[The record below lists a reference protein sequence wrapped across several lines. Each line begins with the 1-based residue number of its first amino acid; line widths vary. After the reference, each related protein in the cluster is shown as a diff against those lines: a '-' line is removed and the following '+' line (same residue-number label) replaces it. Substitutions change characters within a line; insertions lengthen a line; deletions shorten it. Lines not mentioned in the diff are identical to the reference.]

1 MNEEEKKALRVINT
15 RTRRLL
21 DELEIEKEDMSD
33 EPRIAYLM
41 QEIRANKTILNLIEK
56 LQKEN
61 ESWKSYSE
69 EIEEEQT
76 EMNNKNCEL
85 EFEVEKLQKENEKL
99 KNIRYDTPYGT
110 ETIHLIPESNLIE
123 INTHK
128 YMIEVEPG
136 KFVDLKQVY
145 LENKKLNE
153 YKENYIPVQG
163 IKDELEE
170 LKGKLEDISKRRKK
184 SKIKEEETVLW
195 CLEIRTDERIKTLQ
209 ELLDKMDQNQ

>member
-85 EFEVEKLQKENEKL
+85 EFEVEKLQKENEEL
-99 KNIRYDTPYGT
+99 KNQEATARKINELLVERYST
-110 ETIHLIPESNLIE
+110 S
-123 INTHK
+123 
-128 YMIEVEPG
+128 
-136 KFVDLKQVY
+136 
-145 LENKKLNE
+145 
-153 YKENYIPVQG
+153 IPVQKVKDKIEEYKNILKTCNKSKDVER
-163 IKDELEE
+163 IKAINERVLELEE
-170 LKGKLEDISKRRKK
+170 LLEN
-184 SKIKEEETVLW
+184 
-195 CLEIRTDERIKTLQ
+195 
-209 ELLDKMDQNQ
+209 DK